1 MRRKEKEITDKKEI
15 EKIFEDAQV
24 CRLGLFDGKMP
35 YIVPLNFGYKA
46 DTLFFHSALVGRKID
61 IIKSNPNVCFEIDI
75 PGEVISS
82 EEACSWSMNYRS
94 IIGNGKVVF
103 ISATDEKLEAFNIIM
118 SHYSGKTDWTIGA
131 KMIKATSVFK
141 VNIENISA
149 KKSGN

>member
-15 EKIFEDAQV
+15 EQIFKDAQV
-24 CRLGLFDGKMP
+24 CRLGLFDDKVP
-35 YIVPLNFGYKA
+35 YIVPLNFGYK
-46 DTLFFHSALVGRKID
+46 DNTLYFHSALVGRKID
-61 IIKSNPNVCFEIDI
+61 ILKNNPDICFEIDI

-94 IIGNGKVVF
+94 IIGHGKVVF
-103 ISATDEKLEAFNIIM
+103 ISAADEKLKAFDIIM

-141 VNIENISA
+141 VKIEDISA